1 MQQPTVCNGH
11 KAMWQNSAD
20 VGSVKMRVFVCGD
33 ELGLGFV
40 VAQRLLSQGHKVMM
54 LTNFDDLIPNLTKNG
69 VHPVRGQIQDAAPQR
84 QLAKADAV
92 IDTSVP
98 STYPLKKGYVSRLR
112 PSLLRRALEGSGRPL
127 IMTSSAAVLG
137 DTGSRPMRE
146 DAPIHPLPGFAWLP
160 RLEEEILK
168 SSGSR
173 GMVIR
178 PAWLVH
184 GPSRVGNRDWKLDK
198 ACEALQA
205 GKIHWIGRELLL
217 RCTLRRPSRS
227 LLRCLEE
234 ICCWDNPA
242 RGQRELFGE
251 RTGHRHSSRAWLQ
264 GRAVQ
269 FALQ

>member
-1 MQQPTVCNGH
+1 
-11 KAMWQNSAD
+11 
-20 VGSVKMRVFVCGD
+20 MRVFVCGD

-40 VAQRLLSQGHKVMM
+40 IAQRLLSQGHKVTM

-69 VHPVRGQIQDAAPQR
+69 MNPVWGQIQDAAPQR

-92 IDTSVP
+92 IDASVP

-184 GPSRVGNRDWKLDK
+184 GPLAWAIEIGNWIKLAK
-198 ACEALQA
+198 RFRR
-205 GKIHWIGRELLL
+205 GKYIGSGENCYSAVHFDDLADL
-217 RCTLRRPSRS
+217 

-234 ICCWDNPA
+234 SCCWDNPA